1 MYNPSW
7 EGSNFF
13 PCSNTAWHHFSLEPL
28 MLSEERR
35 TLKETSH
42 IKNPTIMQVLQIKS
56 WADNMG
62 SLKSHPLFDLNA
74 EFSHCYWNFIN
85 NCLLLPIGRFCL
97 LVIFA
102 VLVAPGCKLIPFFQE
117 ENTCKLRQF
126 TSTQDLMRALGGSL
140 HYFYPLCYKK

>member
-1 MYNPSW
+1 
-7 EGSNFF
+7 
-13 PCSNTAWHHFSLEPL
+13 
-28 MLSEERR
+28 
-35 TLKETSH
+35 
-42 IKNPTIMQVLQIKS
+42 
-56 WADNMG
+56 MG

-85 NCLLLPIGRFCL
+85 NCLLVPIGSFCL

-117 ENTCKLRQF
+117 ENTHKLRQF
-126 TSTQDLMRALGGSL
+126 SSTQDLMRALGGSL